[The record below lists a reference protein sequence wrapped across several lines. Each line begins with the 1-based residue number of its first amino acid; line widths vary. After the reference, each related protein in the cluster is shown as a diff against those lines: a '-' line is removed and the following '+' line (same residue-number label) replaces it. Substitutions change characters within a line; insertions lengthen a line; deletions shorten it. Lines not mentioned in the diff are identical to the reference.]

1 MGCLRI
7 MQSTAGISG
16 VFALRILAVWLAAWA
31 CAPFAFAQAGRAV
44 DNIATLEYV
53 EDGNRVRFSTNVARF
68 IIEPTRTKS
77 QITLLRYAPGA
88 QGMVQTVARP
98 DYSPSGGV
106 PAMGAS
112 VSEADGYFVPLGP
125 ALSIGGVAIDLS
137 GPVPLA
143 PARTFLP
150 GELMVIRVDD
160 PGQNIRSGEIEKILV
175 TVTGP
180 SGDIII
186 LRLHET
192 GPDTGVFTGY
202 LPTTTSPTPPNDAS
216 LTLVPGREAIATYT
230 DAFDPSDVSTA
241 AALVDP
247 FGRVFDAVTGELI
260 SGARVT
266 LLNADT
272 GRPAEVFGADG
283 VSVYPSSLVTGA
295 PVTDASGTVYALEP
309 GQFLFPLVRAG
320 RYRIS
325 LEPPSGYS
333 FASSL
338 PASAFAALPNA
349 PFEIAPA
356 SYGAIFDVRPGP
368 PVSFDVPLDP
378 AGDVALTKRAVQ
390 AAASVGDA
398 VGYVIEVTNPNSA
411 PVPVILADE
420 FPRGFRLV
428 PGSLRRDGEVLPEA
442 GLSTDGSFMTVPA
455 GAVTGGSTVRITYM
469 LTVSAGARPG
479 QAVNRARI
487 INAGGSAISNSAE
500 ASVEVIEDLLRSRFT
515 LIGRVIEDGCD
526 GDGDRAGEARRGRGV
541 AGVRIYLETG
551 DYVVTDDDGLYHFE
565 GVRPGT
571 HVVRLDTAT
580 VPQGYSP
587 MLCEDNTRFAG
598 SMTSQFVD
606 VQGGGLWRANFYLRR
621 TGEISQPEE
630 TGDFDD
636 MTEYLAFDQDWIE
649 TADPSA
655 RFVYPQAGRTPSSR
669 SVNIG
674 IVHPK
679 GHSVV
684 LTVNG
689 APPGAANVSGNLTAR
704 GGGAELARWR
714 GVDIGPGENRIVA
727 TLLDSNGGEVAQL
740 TETVWFVARA
750 ERARLVADQSVLV
763 ADGRTVPVIA
773 VRLEDAAGRAVHRGR
788 AVKVDVID
796 GRELR
801 RSETFRSDAIA
812 GLGGSDP
819 LVTVGADGI
828 ALIRL
833 EPTLKSG
840 RVKAW
845 ITLDTGRREE
855 IDVRLS
861 PEKRDWILVGLID
874 GSLGLS
880 DSTGAGDQPIADM
893 KSGRAALFAKGVI
906 KGDWLLTLAVDT
918 AKRRGDTDAAL
929 FDGYIDP
936 DAYYTLYGDKTWQ
949 GREAESRYPLFISLE
964 REAVELI
971 FGDFDAALD
980 DTQLGR
986 YARRLSGLK
995 GELQERHFSAKAFAA
1010 DTDQAFRRDERA
1022 ADGTSGPYRLGSG
1035 SIVRNS
1041 EVITIETR
1049 ERLRPDRVLGVRTLV
1064 RWIDYDI
1071 DYRVG
1076 ELIFRHPVN
1085 VSDFNFNPNIIVAT
1099 YETEGSGGRNVS
1111 FGGRAALYTQSRAL
1125 EAGLT
1130 FVREDNGLD
1139 QGLTRGDLTGVDVT
1153 ARLGEN
1159 TELRAEA
1166 AHRSNESAINTGEAN
1181 AYLVEMVHS
1190 TEAFTGTAYYREEE
1204 AGFGLGQQGPNT
1216 AATRRLGADV
1226 SLLLSADDDLVAAR
1240 RRTQALDVAAY
1251 REANLSSAST
1261 RDVISGEIREE
1272 TERSRV
1278 STGVK
1283 YVREDYSSETEQRDS
1298 LLATIQAD
1306 QTLPGRG
1313 LTLSLAHEQPLGSRD
1328 EATLFPERTIIGA
1341 DQRLTEWATLSLRHE
1356 QTNGANASGNT
1367 TLAGLTLTPWTGGEL
1382 RAVADE
1388 ATQDSASRL
1397 SATFGADQTV
1407 RLTEAWTASLGA
1419 AHRARVDGGDEA
1431 RDLTAGATTS
1441 PIADGIRNS
1450 DDPAAGFSSFYA
1462 GLGYRRE
1469 RSAATIRFENR
1480 DSDLGERR
1488 ALTVGA
1494 AREANDALSYGVALR
1509 AETDDSP
1516 DFPDSADRD
1525 RVEARLG
1532 AAWRPRGEELVVLA
1546 RLDAKTLNEK
1556 DLLESQKWVGNLATN
1571 FMISQRS
1578 QAKVDFGLKHQET
1591 RIAGVMTSGWSHL
1604 TGAELRHD
1612 ITRRVDLGFRFSALT
1627 DHQSRTTDFAFGP
1640 SIGVAPVDDV
1650 WISVGYNV
1658 AGLHDRDFDGAEYSR
1673 EGVYL
1678 RLRVKLDET
1687 SAAGFLRAMSP
1698 S

>member
-1 MGCLRI
+1 MR
-7 MQSTAGISG
+7 STPGISG
-16 VFALRILAVWLAAWA
+16 AFAWRILAVWLAALA
-31 CAPFAFAQAGRAV
+31 CAPSTFAQAVRTV
-44 DNIATLEYV
+44 DNIATIEYV
-53 EDGNRVRFSTNVARF
+53 EDGKPVRFSTNVAR
-68 IIEPTRTKS
+68 ITIEPSRTQS
-77 QITLLRYAPGA
+77 RISLLRYAPGA
-88 QGMVQTVARP
+88 ADLVQVVSRP
-98 DYSPSGGV
+98 DYSPSGTV
-106 PAMGAS
+106 PAVGSSAA
-112 VSEADGYFVPLGP
+112 EADAYFLPLGP
-125 ALSIGGVAIDLS
+125 PLSLGGVAIDLS
-137 GPVPLA
+137 SPVPLA
-143 PARTFLP
+143 AAQTFLP
-150 GELMVIRVDD
+150 GELIVIRVDD
-160 PGQNIRSGEIEKILV
+160 PGQNLSPDQIDKINV
-175 TVTGP
+175 TVTVP
-180 SGDIII
+180 SGDVII
-186 LRLHET
+186 LRLYET

-202 LPTTTSPTPPNDAS
+202 FPTTTSPTAPHDPS
-216 LTLVPGREAIATYT
+216 LTVVPGREVTATYT
-230 DAFDPSDVSTA
+230 DVFDSSDVSTET
-241 AALVDP
+241 ALVDP
-247 FGRVFDAVTGELI
+247 FGRVFDSVTGELI
-260 SGARVT
+260 SGARVR
-266 LLNADT
+266 LLNADS
-272 GRPAEVFGADG
+272 GLPAEVFGVDG
-283 VSVYPSSLVTGA
+283 VSVYPSSVVTGA
-295 PVTDASGTVYALEP
+295 VVTDASGLSYALEP
-309 GQFLFPLVRAG
+309 GQFLFPLVPVG
-320 RYRIS
+320 RYRIT
-325 LEPPSGYS
+325 LEPPAGYT

-356 SYGAIFDVRPGP
+356 SYGEVFEVRSGP
-368 PVSFDVPLDP
+368 PVNFDVPLDP
-378 AGDVALTKRAVQ
+378 GGEVTLTKRAIQ
-390 AAASVGDA
+390 ATASVGDA
-398 VGYVIEVTNPNSA
+398 VGYVIEVTNPNPR
-411 PVPVILADE
+411 PVPVILADD
-420 FPRGFRLV
+420 FPRGFRLA
-428 PGSLRRDGEVLPEA
+428 PGSIRRNGQELPETK
-442 GLSTDGSFMTVPA
+442 LSEDGSLLTIPVGTVA
-455 GAVTGGSTVRITYM
+455 GGSTVRVTYV
-469 LTVSAGARPG
+469 LTVSAGARAG
-479 QAVNRARI
+479 EAVNRVQTITSGHNTTYA
-487 INAGGSAISNSAE
+487 SAE
-500 ASVEVIEDLLRSRFT
+500 ASVEVIEDLQRSRFT

-526 GDGDRAGEARRGRGV
+526 GDADPAPEAGPGRGV

-551 DYVVTDDDGLYHFE
+551 DYVVTDQDGLYHFE

-580 VPQGYSP
+580 VPQGYAP
-587 MLCEDNTRFAG
+587 MLCEENTRFAG
-598 SMTSQFVD
+598 STISQFVD
-606 VQGGGLWRANFYLRR
+606 VQGGGLWRANFYLKR
-621 TGEISQPEE
+621 TGEVSESAQPEV
-630 TGDFDD
+630 FDD
-636 MTEYLAFDQDWIE
+636 TTEYRAFDQGWIE
-649 TADPSA
+649 TADPTP
-655 RFVYPQAGRTPSSR
+655 RFVYPQTGRTPSSR

-679 GHSVV
+679 DHSVV
-684 LTVNG
+684 LTVNRV
-689 APPGAANVSGNLTAR
+689 AIDTANFSGSLTAR
-704 GGGAELARWR
+704 GGGAELSQWR
-714 GVDIGPGENRIVA
+714 GVDIALGENKIVA
-727 TLLDSNGGEVAQL
+727 TLLDSKGNEVTRL
-740 TETVWFVARA
+740 SETVWFVTRA

-788 AVKVDVID
+788 SVSVEVLD
-796 GRELR
+796 GQELR
-801 RSETFRSDAIA
+801 RNDTFRTDGIA

-819 LVTVGADGI
+819 LITVGADGI
-828 ALIRL
+828 ALVRL

-840 RVKAW
+840 RVKVA
-845 ITLDTGRREE
+845 ITLDNGRREE

-880 DSTGAGDQPIADM
+880 DSKGAEDQPIADM

-964 REAVELI
+964 REAVQLI

-980 DTQLGR
+980 DTQFGR

-1076 ELIFRHPVN
+1076 ELVFRHPVN

-1099 YETEGSGGRNVS
+1099 YETEASGGRNVS
-1111 FGGRAALYTQSRAL
+1111 FGGRAAVYTENRAL

-1153 ARLGEN
+1153 ARLSEK

-1166 AHRSNESAINTGEAN
+1166 AHSSNEGAVNTGEAN
-1181 AYLVEMVHS
+1181 AYLVEMVHAAA
-1190 TEAFTGTAYYREEE
+1190 AFTGKAYYREEE
-1204 AGFGLGQQGPNT
+1204 AGFGLGQQGLNT

-1226 SLLLSADDDLVAAR
+1226 SVLLSKGEEPLAAQ

-1251 REANLSSAST
+1251 REANLTSAST
-1261 RDVISGEIREE
+1261 RDVISGEVREE

-1283 YVREDYSSETEQRDS
+1283 YVREDYSPQNEQRDS

-1313 LTLSLAHEQPLGSRD
+1313 LTLSLAHEQPFGSRD

-1356 QTNGANASGNT
+1356 QTNGANSSGNT

-1419 AHRARVDGGDEA
+1419 AHRARVDGVDDA
-1431 RDLTAGATTS
+1431 RDLTAGVATS
-1441 PIADGIRNS
+1441 PIAHSVRNS
-1450 DDPAAGFSSFYA
+1450 DDPTAGFSSFYA

-1480 DSDLGERR
+1480 DSDLGERH

-1509 AETDDSP
+1509 AETEDSP
-1516 DFPDSADRD
+1516 DFPGSADRD
-1525 RVEARLG
+1525 RVDARLG
-1532 AAWRPRGEELVVLA
+1532 VAWRPRGEELVVLA
-1546 RLDAKTLNEK
+1546 RLDAKTLNEE
-1556 DLLESQKWVGNLATN
+1556 DLLDSQKWVGNLATN

-1591 RIAGVMTSGWSHL
+1591 RIAGFMTSGWSHL

-1658 AGLHDRDFDGAEYSR
+1658 AGLRDRDFDGAEYSR

-1687 SAAGFLRAMSP
+1687 SASGLLRAISP